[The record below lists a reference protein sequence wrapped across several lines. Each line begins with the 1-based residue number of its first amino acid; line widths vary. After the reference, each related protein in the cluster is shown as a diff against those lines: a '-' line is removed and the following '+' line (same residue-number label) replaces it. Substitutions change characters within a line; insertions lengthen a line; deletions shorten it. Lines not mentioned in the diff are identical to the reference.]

1 MASTALEAALA
12 ALVAALD
19 GATAAEVI
27 RNASRPEEV
36 PAGGLVVVRDGS
48 QQEAEA
54 SMSPLRYHIE
64 HGAEVVVH
72 APDAGSRDTLMKAL
86 SDALIADRTLG
97 GAVEYL
103 DVGAISLDDADFD
116 GAAGIPGALMPVV
129 LSYTTLGS
137 PAG

>member
-1 MASTALEAALA
+1 MADTTLEAALL
-12 ALVAALD
+12 ALVATLD

-27 RNASRPEEV
+27 RNATRPEDV
-36 PAGGLVVVRDGS
+36 PASGLVVVRDGA

-54 SMSPLRYHIE
+54 TFSPLRYHID

-72 APDAGSRDTLMKAL
+72 ALTAAIRDTLLKAL
-86 SDALIADRTLG
+86 SNALIADRTLG
-97 GAVEYL
+97 GAVEFL
-103 DVGAISLDDADFD
+103 EVGAIGLEDADFD
-116 GAAGIPGALMPVV
+116 GVAGVPGALMPVV

>member
-1 MASTALEAALA
+1 MADTALETALS

-27 RNASRPEEV
+27 RNATRPEDV
-36 PAGGLVVVRDGS
+36 PAAGLVVVRDGA

-72 APDAGSRDTLMKAL
+72 APDAATRDTLLAGLAAAL
-86 SDALIADRTLG
+86 VADRTLG
-97 GAVEYL
+97 GAVEFL
-103 DVGAISLDDADFD
+103 EVGAIGLDDADFD
-116 GAAGIPGALMPVV
+116 GVAGVPGALMPVV